1 MLCGGGGGGILV
13 VIQKCT
19 ELCSNEG
26 DDFYW
31 PLYFLTTKLAKLK
44 LDLNFPRKVALQ

>member
-1 MLCGGGGGGILV
+1 MLRGGGGMLV

-19 ELCSNEG
+19 EPCSNEG